1 MNGNAHVAA
10 RAICITLLGVK
21 PANDSAR
28 ARASTIP
35 ASARYGEKIAQYLP
49 RITPLLLNPGF
60 ISNISIAIIDGVII
74 TRPQSIIH
82 YGQVWPV
89 CAATVECVRRYAEVR
104 RELND

>member
-28 ARASTIP
+28 ARASSIP

-82 YGQVWPV
+82 YGMARMR
-89 CAATVECVRRYAEVR
+89 CHSGMRKEVGMPKS
-104 RELND
+104 EES